1 MLVFS
6 LSCSLIQLKNLHWIT
21 ETVCMINSPSF
32 VLKKVQRYVGPWSKQ
47 NSYQISVQ
55 LNAKSSWFSFL
66 YSNLPGFWPCDA
78 FWFPV
83 QHLLKLW
90 NRDGSRAHPFCQV
103 MVETQHLKQDKSKLN
118 TRNTNT
124 VTFKDNWTRQWC
136 YSSPWRHCN
145 GNRISTGVR
154 LWISKRWR
162 LHHGKNTPYNL
173 SRVSNE

>member
-1 MLVFS
+1 MPPHRNIEFIHEKILFRIFVMLVFS
-6 LSCSLIQLKNLHWIT
+6 LSCSLKQLKNLHWIT
-21 ETVCMINSPSF
+21 ETACMINSPSF
-32 VLKKVQRYVGPWSKQ
+32 VFKKVQRYVIPWSKQ

-124 VTFKDNWTRQWC
+124 VTFKDNWNKQ
-136 YSSPWRHCN
+136 N
-145 GNRISTGVR
+145 ISGFGET
-154 LWISKRWR
+154 WMSKK
-162 LHHGKNTPYNL
+162 LHAA
-173 SRVSNE
+173 